1 MDKIPV
7 KVCIGTTC
15 YLLGASKLVDL
26 ENRLPAAW
34 KGRVEV
40 SGCTCLDLCDANG
53 VCNAPFVKV
62 GETVVP
68 HATPATVVAA
78 IADALGE
85 PIPAEAL
92 S

>member
-7 KVCIGTTC
+7 RVCIGTTC

-34 KGRVEV
+34 KGRVDV
-40 SGCTCLDLCDANG
+40 SGSTCLDLCDAEG

-62 GETVVP
+62 GETVVAR
-68 HATPATVVAA
+68 ATQSTVEAA
-78 IADALGE
+78 IAAALGE
-85 PIPAEAL
+85 TPPSEERE
-92 S
+92 

>member
-1 MDKIPV
+1 MSR
-7 KVCIGTTC
+7 CTC
-15 YLLGASKLVDL
+15 RLLEFYRYL
-26 ENRLPAAW
+26 R
-34 KGRVEV
+34 
-40 SGCTCLDLCDANG
+40 TCLDLCDANG

-85 PIPAEAL
+85 PIPPEAL